1 MFPSNVSLCRRGS
14 SPSKIPIKGSYI
26 PLRTSTEDLLRDTS
40 GVGRLVQD
48 SEEEEELEL
57 VGGGEGMAESV
68 LGEEFLLADTRR
80 SPPKS
85 RIPSLT
91 SAPARSVS
99 RIFLYLC
106 LSDCLTHSLTL
117 HTSPPPLLNFQFDST
132 REILTVNSARG
143 GNIEHL

>member
-1 MFPSNVSLCRRGS
+1 M
-14 SPSKIPIKGSYI
+14 
-26 PLRTSTEDLLRDTS
+26 
-40 GVGRLVQD
+40 GRLVQD

-132 REILTVNSARG
+132 REILTGKTEQGSGEIQSTCEESQEV
-143 GNIEHL
+143 

>member
-1 MFPSNVSLCRRGS
+1 M
-14 SPSKIPIKGSYI
+14 
-26 PLRTSTEDLLRDTS
+26 
-40 GVGRLVQD
+40 GRLVQD

-99 RIFLYLC
+99 RIFLYLR

-117 HTSPPPLLNFQFDST
+117 RHLSPSSPELS
-132 REILTVNSARG
+132 I
-143 GNIEHL
+143 